1 MPTKRYLEI
10 LTLLALLLAAAGLG
24 VLWVDWQADH
34 SFITYRYAQHLA
46 AGGGFAYNVGHP
58 VLSEAVAPLYVLLLA
73 VAAGFTPDLPLV
85 SNVAGIVAIALGA
98 LALYLI
104 ARPAGW
110 PVAAA
115 AAAFYLLSP
124 LLWTTLGTET
134 ALWMALGL
142 WAIWAHGRE
151 WGNTAAV
158 LLACATLMRPEAAIL
173 AFALAADGVLN
184 GRPLRLLP
192 GGLYAGIVA
201 LGLLGIAR
209 SVEGGA
215 LLPAPPQAIGGLLPP
230 EAIGGDMLVGA
241 ARLGVALLAFS
252 PLWAI
257 VLPVAVCGAASLRG
271 ARWALP
277 LLGWAGM
284 HLATLVMLRA
294 AACVWHFAP
303 LLPALGALIG
313 LGLHWIAAQVKPRQM
328 QRALNA
334 LLALLIAGA
343 AAHTFYIME
352 AAPSYASSRGEALL
366 PAPVE
371 EGHIQAA
378 LWLRDNTPPDALV
391 GATQIGVLGYL
402 SQRPL
407 LDYYGRLQP
416 EVRQALVRGDR
427 LWWLDEYQPSY
438 LVLRSSERDALAALS
453 AQGDL
458 WLSRA
463 YAEVARFPSA
473 ADAVV
478 VLARIVDPPPLV
490 EQLVGMVRYDNGI
503 VLNSI
508 ATDFPLAPLEGGRMG
523 RVRLEWLLEEP
534 VEAPRYVALAIR
546 GREGTVAALGGQ
558 VLDFQRWPTRR
569 LITTFHTLD
578 LAPALPPGVYDVQ
591 VGIGADAL
599 NLTWQTVAIAKI
611 PFAEAA
617 FVGAVAGLRA
627 EFGDLTLL
635 GYRLSSGA
643 EGLEVLLLWEAV
655 RAPHADYRVLV
666 QVRDAQ
672 GVVVAHTEAEPYDG
686 AYPTSVWSA
695 GERVTDVRHL
705 ETGNLAAG
713 EYTVYVGLIDPDG
726 RRLLTPQ
733 GQDAVLLGQITI
745 GG

>member
-1 MPTKRYLEI
+1 MPTKRYAEI
-10 LTLLALLLAAAGLG
+10 FIPPALLLATAGLG
-24 VLWVDWQADH
+24 VLWLDWQADH
-34 SFITYRYAQHLA
+34 NFIAYRYAQHLA
-46 AGGGFAYNVGHP
+46 AGGGFAYNIGQP
-58 VLSEAVAPLYVLLLA
+58 MLSEAVAPLYVLLLA
-73 VAAGFTPDLPLV
+73 VATGFTSELPLV
-85 SNVAGIVAIALGA
+85 GNVIGITAIALGA

-110 PVAAA
+110 PAAMA

-124 LLWTTLGTET
+124 LLWATLGAET
-134 ALWMALGL
+134 ALWMALSL

-151 WGNTAAV
+151 WGSTAAI

-173 AFALAADGVLN
+173 AFVLAADGVLK

-192 GGLYAGIVA
+192 GGLYTGIVA
-201 LGLLGIAR
+201 LGLLGMAG
-209 SVEGGA
+209 SVAGGA
-215 LLPAPPQAIGGLLPP
+215 LLPAPPQAMSGVLPP
-230 EAIGGDMLVGA
+230 DAIGADMLVGA
-241 ARLGVALLAFS
+241 ARLGMALFALS

-257 VLPVAVCGAASLRG
+257 ALPVVVCGAVGLRG

-277 LLGWAGM
+277 LLGWVGM
-284 HLATLVMLRA
+284 HLATLIILRA
-294 AACVWHFAP
+294 AAFAWYFTP

-313 LGLHWIAAQVKPRQM
+313 LGLRWIAARVKPRQM
-328 QRALNA
+328 QQALIA
-334 LLALLIAGA
+334 LLVLLIGGA
-343 AAHTFYIME
+343 TAHTFYIIE
-352 AAPSYASSRGEALL
+352 ASPAYALNRGGALL
-366 PAPVE
+366 PTPVE
-371 EGHIQAA
+371 VGYTQAA
-378 LWLRDNTPPDALV
+378 LWLRDNTPPDALI

-416 EVRQALVRGDR
+416 EVRQALARGDH
-427 LWWLDEYQPSY
+427 LWWLGEYQPLY
-438 LVLRSSERDALAALS
+438 LVLRSSERDELAALS

-458 WLSRA
+458 WFNRA
-463 YAEVARFPSA
+463 YAEVARFPSE
-473 ADAVV
+473 ADTVM
-478 VLARIVDPPPLV
+478 VLARTIDPPPLV

-508 ATDFPLAPLEGGRMG
+508 ATDFPLTPLEGGRMG
-523 RVRLEWLLEEP
+523 RVRLEWLLEESLD
-534 VEAPRYVALAIR
+534 APRYVSVAIR
-546 GREGTVAALGGQ
+546 GRDGTVAALGGQ
-558 VLDFQRWPTRR
+558 MLDFQQWPTRR

-591 VGIGADAL
+591 VGIGANAL
-599 NLTWQTVAIAKI
+599 SLTWQTVTIAKI

-635 GYRLSSGA
+635 GYRLNSGA
-643 EGLEVLLLWEAV
+643 EGLEVLLLWEAT
-655 RAPHADYRVLV
+655 RALHADYRVLV

-672 GVVVAHTEAEPYDG
+672 GVVVAQTEAEPYDG

-705 ETGNLAAG
+705 ETKGLVAG
-713 EYTVYVGLIDPDG
+713 EYMVYVGLIDPDG

-733 GQDAVLLGQITI
+733 GQDAVLLGRVTI